1 MNDQNFCNWLQ
12 ITEFVLQI
20 LTLAWAS
27 SDSTNNE
34 IMQELQKQNKEYL
47 ETIIEQNKKILEYL
61 SNKD

>member
-47 ETIIEQNKKILEYL
+47 ETIIEQNKKILGYL